1 MTIFNTLL
9 ISLLSFSFAFT
20 QTNSTTE
27 PRYIQVK
34 GSAEMSIPPDNIEL
48 QIALQEY
55 TRLDKKIGLIKVEDK
70 VKKILTKNSIPI
82 DKLTFSNSSYNWYYW
97 WQNRNRSIRRQNY
110 TIKLQ
115 ADTDFLQLVKDLNI
129 KGVRSIR
136 ISNTSHQEIQKFRKE
151 VKIAAIKAAKE
162 KATYLLESV
171 DENVGKVLF
180 VKEMNENSWWARNN
194 NLVSNVVVNSGDESG
209 FDNVSDIKLRYEI
222 EARFEIME

>member
-27 PRYIQVK
+27 PRYIQVI

-115 ADTDFLQLVKDLNI
+115 
-129 KGVRSIR
+129 
-136 ISNTSHQEIQKFRKE
+136 EIQKFRKE

-171 DENVGKVLF
+171 DENLGKVLF